1 MMLKLKNAIT
11 VFNGMGSYRQ
21 GRLTLVIS
29 DYFEFGVQAMR
40 EVSSCLTFENLEND
54 LDVAVSTRNNVLKKN
69 ELLREFHATSI
80 S

>member
-1 MMLKLKNAIT
+1 MVNLE
-11 VFNGMGSYRQ
+11 
-21 GRLTLVIS
+21 
-29 DYFEFGVQAMR
+29 YFEFGVQVMR
-40 EVSSCLTFENLEND
+40 KVVSSCLTFENLEND